1 MPPQSQRILARVSSA
16 ECAASLAHVLLS
28 AFVFPRVSLTACA
41 GVAVSVAVAS
51 ALAMS
56 HALMRS
62 SASASSSSSLASS
75 SSVSLSPIA
84 QRPSNTLSVPSTL
97 FLSLFI
103 ATVRAASMSA
113 DWLPFSARFIVQ
125 SEGKYGPRHLNDE
138 FVYFCAAVAVVSVVY
153 SSVLQFMPIA
163 APPKVTFASLHKKWT
178 PMMLSFAH
186 SIIANTVAISTSFC
200 VCFHVVYTLFAQPSL
215 YSLTNTIVS
224 PFTSVSPSDIPWT
237 YRVSFWDLS
246 AVLENFFLVS
256 FVVMFWQIYAV
267 SHVCTD
273 SLPQIETRVQNL
285 LPVLSTVAY
294 MHPMPYS
301 STLALQSLRT
311 LCNMP
316 PRARDPLFNASPK
329 AHIDSSDSG
338 DSVTSSP
345 WITSA
350 GACLRIVEGFKD
362 ELDRLHAQ
370 RVEVLGDR
378 GGKKKPVRASVAAT
392 NGGLASRGSVGNG
405 EPDASAYPKLEKS
418 SVSVAMRAVQAAGMG
433 AMNTP
438 KYRVSPVKK
447 MRLLA
452 GAVKPSPGKTSF
464 LDALQDAQMHDEL
477 GAKDAV
483 NAGSQAVR
491 NVKDRVNLSTA
502 EDAKVFGAGAGGL
515 YKRRN
520 GASDSAGDAAAIG
533 SAKTGKDSAA
543 SSKNSVG
550 IFDFMYSL
558 IVSLADEGKKG
569 RGKQLKLEGITKITK
584 RTFAEYETLSIAVE
598 AVSKLL
604 IAATKEDQY
613 GIIHRDI
620 PDVLGS
626 LLSCLIAVETF
637 MAQPPG
643 VADFSEK
650 QSCML
655 LEGFPGG
662 QIVLKDAYAVVVLLQ
677 TNIYYITTH
686 LGDHLAR
693 YKFDPAVADKLKRF
707 IEFLE

>member
-51 ALAMS
+51 AFAMS
-56 HALMRS
+56 HALIRS

-75 SSVSLSPIA
+75 SSTTLSPA
-84 QRPSNTLSVPSTL
+84 APRLSNALSVPSNL

-103 ATVRAASMSA
+103 ATVRAVSMSA

-138 FVYFCAAVAVVSVVY
+138 FVYFFGAIAVVSVVY
-153 SSVLQFMPIA
+153 SSVLQFTPIA

-178 PMMLSFAH
+178 PMMLSLTH
-186 SIIANTVAISTSFC
+186 PIIANTVAISTSFC
-200 VCFHVVYTLFAQPSL
+200 VCFHVVYTLFAQSSI
-215 YSLTNTIVS
+215 YSLTNAIVS
-224 PFTSVSPSDIPWT
+224 AFTSVSSSDIPWT

-285 LPVLSTVAY
+285 LPVLTIVAY
-294 MHPMPYS
+294 IHPMPYS

-311 LCNMP
+311 LSDLS

-329 AHIDSSDSG
+329 ARIDSSDSA
-338 DSVTSSP
+338 DSATASP

-378 GGKKKPVRASVAAT
+378 GGKKKPVRASAPAT
-392 NGGLASRGSVGNG
+392 NGDMTSRGRVGNG
-405 EPDASAYPKLEKS
+405 EPDGLAYPKVEKS

-447 MRLLA
+447 MRLLT
-452 GAVKPSPGKTSF
+452 GAVKPSPGKMSF
-464 LDALQDAQMHDEL
+464 LDALQDAQMQDEA
-477 GAKDAV
+477 GAKDSV

-491 NVKDRVNLSTA
+491 NVKDRVNLSSA
-502 EDAKVFGAGAGGL
+502 DDAKVFGAGAGGL

-520 GASDSAGDAAAIG
+520 GASDEAAAI
-533 SAKTGKDSAA
+533 SNAKPAKDSAS
-543 SSKNSVG
+543 SSKNAVG

-558 IVSLADEGKKG
+558 IVSLVDESKKG
-569 RGKQLKLEGITKITK
+569 RGKQLKLEGITKVTK

-677 TNIYYITTH
+677 TNIYYNTTH

-693 YKFDPAVADKLKRF
+693 YKFYPAVADKLKRF